1 MTAPAPTRLITAEEF
16 LHMPENRGAE
26 LVDGVIVEKHMG
38 NESSWLGSEILILIG
53 LFVRTGRL
61 GRVFGPD
68 NGVRIWP
75 GRPNHVLKPDVT
87 FVRSRR
93 TPVKG
98 WQTVVPDLVVEVV
111 SPSDEAEELE
121 RKLADYRE
129 AGVALIWVVYPGT
142 QSAHVLTPGQRIEI
156 PRTGSLDGG
165 EVLPGFS
172 LSLPDLFAGLE
183 D

>member
-1 MTAPAPTRLITAEEF
+1 MTAPAPARIVTAEEF

-26 LVDGVIVEKHMG
+26 LVDGAIVEKHMG
-38 NESSWLGSEILILIG
+38 NESSWLGLEIGYLIRAFLQ
-53 LFVRTGRL
+53 VHKL
-61 GRVFGPD
+61 GRVFGSD
-68 NGVRIWP
+68 NGLRIWP

-87 FVRSRR
+87 FVRNRR
-93 TPVKG
+93 RPVKG

-111 SPSDEAEELE
+111 SPNDEAEELE

-129 AGVALIWVVYPGT
+129 AGIALIWVVYPGT
-142 QSAHVLTPGQRIEI
+142 QSAHVLTPGQRIEV